1 MDERSLKIVGVRF
14 AKIGKIYF
22 FDASKVSDII
32 SGDKVIV
39 ETSRGW
45 QIGEVVL
52 NVKEPGQPP
61 EGAWKQID
69 RRATPRDLMHKQVLQ
84 QKEDEIVEYS
94 QKRVRELK
102 IRDAKVVSAE
112 ISFDNSRLTVL
123 FTSENQE
130 KIEFKSLRPE
140 LHKLANVPN
149 VEFKQ
154 IGPRDVAKCLGG
166 MGACGL
172 DKRCCSRFLT
182 EFNSISIK
190 MAKEQGISLTP
201 SEITGMC
208 GRLRCCLVYEYQFYV
223 SARQALPK
231 RNTMVITPNGE
242 GKVIDLLPLK
252 GAVLVELPEIGRKE
266 FSKEEIEPVLPAA
279 KDLKPNQEFL
289 DGNVPKE
296 NNAIDFIPGNEDTRS

>member
-1 MDERSLKIVGVRF
+1 MDERNLKIVGVRF
-14 AKIGKIYF
+14 AKIGKIYY

-32 SGDKVIV
+32 PGDKVIV

-52 NVKEPGQPP
+52 SVKEPGQPP

-84 QKEDEIVEYS
+84 QKENEVVEYS

-102 IRDAKVVSAE
+102 IRDAKIISAE

-172 DKRCCSRFLT
+172 EKRCCSRFL
-182 EFNSISIK
+182 I
-190 MAKEQGISLTP
+190 
-201 SEITGMC
+201 
-208 GRLRCCLVYEYQFYV
+208 
-223 SARQALPK
+223 
-231 RNTMVITPNGE
+231 
-242 GKVIDLLPLK
+242 
-252 GAVLVELPEIGRKE
+252 
-266 FSKEEIEPVLPAA
+266 
-279 KDLKPNQEFL
+279 
-289 DGNVPKE
+289 
-296 NNAIDFIPGNEDTRS
+296 

>member
-22 FDASKVSDII
+22 FDASNISDII
-32 SGDKVIV
+32 PGDKVIV

-45 QIGEVVL
+45 QIGEIVL
-52 NVKEPGQPP
+52 NVKDPGQPP
-61 EGAWKQID
+61 EGTWKQID

-84 QKEDEIVEYS
+84 QKENDIVEYA

-102 IRDAKVVSAE
+102 IRDAKVISAE
-112 ISFDNSRLTVL
+112 ISFDNTRLTVL

-172 DKRCCSRFLT
+172 EKRCCSRFLT

-201 SEITGMC
+201 TEITGMC

-231 RNTMVITPNGE
+231 RNTMVLTPNGE
-242 GKVIDLLPLK
+242 GKVVDLLPLK
-252 GAVLVELPEIGRKE
+252 GAVMVELPEIGRKE
-266 FSKEEIEPVLPAA
+266 FSKDEIEPVLPA
-279 KDLKPNQEFL
+279 KDNKPNQKFL
-289 DGNVPKE
+289 EGNEPKV
-296 NNAIDFIPGNEDTRS
+296 NDAIDFISSDEDKRS